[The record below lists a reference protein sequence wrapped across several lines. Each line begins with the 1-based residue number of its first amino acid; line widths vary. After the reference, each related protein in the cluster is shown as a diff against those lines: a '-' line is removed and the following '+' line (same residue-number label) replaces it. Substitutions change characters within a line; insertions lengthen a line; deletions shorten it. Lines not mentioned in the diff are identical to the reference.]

1 MGLGP
6 RVAVWGL
13 RLHPPLLW
21 EWRLG
26 LGRDGVGWGLVGAW
40 CEGVVH
46 YSAALGGAGQ
56 SGMRCD
62 GCVRHQ
68 QTEGRARRH
77 VTRKQGPF
85 REVTEG
91 RSSISV
97 RPALPSGGSNARPA
111 NRHRCAAA
119 HLTPIHLTT
128 RTTSADSNTSTPIH
142 FLYLT
147 QPSSSLRPSR
157 HPVLQT
163 SGQRPRSAT
172 PSRGASPARSRRS
185 SGHGAGGGTS
195 GSHHSDRAQSASSQR
210 RRRSSSD
217 NVADPG
223 SQPPAASAG
232 SASAALASTIS
243 RRNKRASAPGE
254 IFFSVGS
261 GSAADVPSPPQG
273 TRPGSAVAA
282 ARDGIT
288 KGKNWLARL
297 SRGLTTASSGHGSS
311 AAGVTPPRPATAHP
325 AGGGGGGGG
334 SARSSSP
341 LPPVA
346 AGAVVAEAPRSPHH
360 HSGPVGRA
368 LGLFARRS
376 DPPAAGASAAG
387 GPEPAKSA
395 KARAQQS
402 GPATAAAAA
411 ALADDD
417 DDDTTAADE
426 TGGPGAGTLAE
437 AAGGS
442 PTAAS
447 VPVPA
452 MP

>member
-1 MGLGP
+1 MGRLFRKLTANLG
-6 RVAVWGL
+6 
-13 RLHPPLLW
+13 
-21 EWRLG
+21 
-26 LGRDGVGWGLVGAW
+26 
-40 CEGVVH
+40 
-46 YSAALGGAGQ
+46 
-56 SGMRCD
+56 
-62 GCVRHQ
+62 
-68 QTEGRARRH
+68 TE
-77 VTRKQGPF
+77 
-85 REVTEG
+85 
-91 RSSISV
+91 
-97 RPALPSGGSNARPA
+97 
-111 NRHRCAAA
+111 
-119 HLTPIHLTT
+119 
-128 RTTSADSNTSTPIH
+128 
-142 FLYLT
+142 
-147 QPSSSLRPSR
+147 
-157 HPVLQT
+157 
-163 SGQRPRSAT
+163 
-172 PSRGASPARSRRS
+172 
-185 SGHGAGGGTS
+185 
-195 GSHHSDRAQSASSQR
+195 R

-387 GPEPAKSA
+387 GPEPAK
-395 KARAQQS
+395 
-402 GPATAAAAA
+402 GI
-411 ALADDD
+411 
-417 DDDTTAADE
+417 
-426 TGGPGAGTLAE
+426 G
-437 AAGGS
+437 GGS
-442 PTAAS
+442 KRQAVWGSMTGRCTDANANRNGS
-447 VPVPA
+447 SA
-452 MP
+452 NGEG